1 MFTMAS
7 VDFCYATMGAGKTIE
22 ACKTAFNYVEN
33 NLTPLCLMPSVDTR
47 AGDFKSEGEFL
58 VGKWESRMPGVSRDV
73 YVIPKGA
80 SITSF
85 IKEVSKLFASKIDV
99 VIIDEVQFLTKEQV
113 EELFRLAL
121 YQDLPIKTFGLLT
134 NFQTELFE
142 GSKRLIE
149 LGANQIALHEIGRAS
164 CRERV

>member
-1 MFTMAS
+1 
-7 VDFCYATMGAGKTIE
+7 
-22 ACKTAFNYVEN
+22 
-33 NLTPLCLMPSVDTR
+33 
-47 AGDFKSEGEFL
+47 
-58 VGKWESRMPGVSRDV
+58 MPGVSRDV

-134 NFQTELFE
+134 NFQTELFA

-149 LGANQIALHEIGRAS
+149 LGANQQIMRGVSKDGEVTVINARFNGGKLTTEGQEVLVGGNDKYKAISLKEYWSLLGL
-164 CRERV
+164 